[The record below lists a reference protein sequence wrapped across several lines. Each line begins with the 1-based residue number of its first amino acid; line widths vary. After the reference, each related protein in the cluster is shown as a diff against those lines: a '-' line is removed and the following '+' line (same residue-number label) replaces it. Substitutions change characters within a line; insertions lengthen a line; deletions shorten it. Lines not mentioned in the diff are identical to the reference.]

1 MDQRTLDQLAPITF
15 ANKLAA
21 SPKNPPKY
29 KKVIKNSDGS
39 AIECADPRAIRAL
52 VALMNQH
59 AVIGGAAAH
68 WGGPSAF
75 AEIMSALHAL
85 LFQDQAKAWH
95 EKYNFI
101 NDAGHC
107 ENGIYALRSL
117 YGFDGLGFN
126 DLRLFRSIE
135 SKLTGHGES
144 HLNPEGVLISNGPLG
159 SGLPQAQ
166 GLALADRI
174 VRNHR
179 ITICALSDG
188 AAMEGEAKESFSAIP
203 GLAAKG
209 HLNPFLLLISDNNT
223 KLSGRIDED
232 SFSMS
237 NNFHALKEM
246 GWDVKFVNDG
256 HDLQEVYLNIEKA
269 LTQVGKDAA
278 KPVALIFK
286 TIKGKAVKATETS
299 KSGGHGYP
307 LKAYD
312 LGLVNFI
319 DEIYAGDAPEEF
331 QDWAQEIL
339 ESKLE
344 GEKKPAAA
352 IPSEKV
358 QVGLSKAAIKAA
370 KEGAPLFSISADLA
384 GSTGIADFQKTFPN
398 RWIDVGVAEANMIST
413 AIGLSKSGFIPLV
426 DTFAQFG
433 VTKGNLPLTMATLSQ
448 APVIAL
454 FSHTGFQDAAD
465 GASHQA
471 TTYFSATCS
480 IPYTKV
486 LSVSNSAEAEFFLTE
501 AIRRFGLAKKA
512 QKDQFNYVFFY
523 GRENFP
529 SHYEGGVQ
537 YQWGKSPVLTKGKD
551 VVIVATG
558 PTVAQALKAHDMLAQ
573 EGVSATVVNNI
584 HVSDPDLDTLI
595 PLLEKAQ
602 GRLLTVED
610 HQIKGG
616 MGALLTHALTQRNI
630 PLKVISLGIKD
641 HFGQSAYQAQELYQ
655 KFGLSSAD
663 IARGCEDL
671 MRRR

>member
-1 MDQRTLDQLAPITF
+1 METRILDQIKPIQF
-15 ANKLAA
+15 ASKLAGT
-21 SPKNPPKY
+21 PKNHPKHL
-29 KKVIKNSDGS
+29 KKIKNLAGQ
-39 AIECADPRAIRAL
+39 EVELADPRAVRAL

-75 AEIMSALHAL
+75 AEIMSALHGHF
-85 LFQDQAKAWH
+85 FQDQSKPWY
-95 EKYNFI
+95 ETFNFI

-107 ENGIYALRSL
+107 ENGLYALRSL
-117 YGFDGLGFN
+117 YGFDGLKN
-126 DLRLFRSIE
+126 DDLQLFRSIE

-166 GLALADRI
+166 GLALADKLL
-174 VRNHR
+174 RNQR
-179 ITICALSDG
+179 LTVCTISDG

-209 HLNPFLLLISDNNT
+209 QLNPFLMIISDNNT

-232 SFSMS
+232 SFAMA
-237 NNFHALKEM
+237 NNFQALKEM
-246 GWDVKFVNDG
+246 GWELIVEKDG
-256 HDLQEVYLNIEKA
+256 HNLQQVYLQIEKA
-269 LTQVGKDAA
+269 FLQLKQNPT
-278 KPVALIFK
+278 KPVALVFK
-286 TIKGKAVKATETS
+286 TIKGKGVKSTETS

-307 LKAYD
+307 LKPYD
-312 LGLVNFI
+312 LNLVNFI
-319 DEIYAGDAPEEF
+319 DEIYSGDAPAEYL
-331 QDWAQEIL
+331 DWAQEIL
-339 ESKLE
+339 ESKLD

-358 QVGLSKAAIKAA
+358 QVGLSKAAIKAC
-370 KEGAPLFSISADLA
+370 KDGLPLFSVSADLA
-384 GSTGIADFQKTFPN
+384 GSTGVAEFQKAFPQ
-398 RWIDVGVAEANMIST
+398 RWVDVGVAEANMIST

-486 LSVSNSAEAEFFLTE
+486 LSVSNSSEAEFFLTE
-501 AIRRFGLAKKA
+501 AIKRFSEAKKL

-529 SHYEGGVQ
+529 SYYEGIQ
-537 YQWGKSPVLTKGKD
+537 YQWGKSPVLAKGKD

-558 PTVAQALKAHDMLAQ
+558 PTVQQALKAQDMLAQ
-573 EGVSATVVNNI
+573 EGVQASVVNNI
-584 HVSDPDLDTLI
+584 FVSEPDVDTLL

-610 HQIKGG
+610 HQVKAG
-616 MGALLTHALTQRNI
+616 MGAILTHALAQKGI

-655 KFGLSSAD
+655 KYGLSASH
-663 IARGCEDL
+663 IARSCEDL